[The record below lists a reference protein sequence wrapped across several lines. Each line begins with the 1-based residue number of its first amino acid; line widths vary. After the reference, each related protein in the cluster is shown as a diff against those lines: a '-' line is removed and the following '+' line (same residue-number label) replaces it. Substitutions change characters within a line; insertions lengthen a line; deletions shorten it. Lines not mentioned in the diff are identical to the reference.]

1 MTDWWQGGEALDH
14 NHKTLILMPA
24 HQTHCDM
31 WAPDSQRAPD
41 VDIDIVN
48 VSDIVNDIAF
58 EIFVP
63 PSWDQSADHC

>member
-14 NHKTLILMPA
+14 NRKTLILMPA

-48 VSDIVNDIAF
+48 VSDIVNDI
-58 EIFVP
+58 EII
-63 PSWDQSADHC
+63 S